1 MYYYSKKLCYTV
13 KLMHTA
19 AGPGCGRAKSLCKA
33 EYAMNYLS
41 FNDAMRAR
49 FGTKVYRLSLQ
60 SGCTCPN
67 RDGKIGTGGCTF
79 CSEGGSGDFAA
90 PLLPVSDQIAAARKR
105 VDAKIPPSIAPQDRR
120 YIAYFQSYTN
130 TYGDVGRLRSIYSEA
145 LAHPQIVALD
155 LGTRPDC
162 LPPEMLQMLRD
173 LRCRYEKPIWIEL
186 GLQTIHERTAE
197 RIRRGY
203 DLAVFEDA
211 YRRLKEPLLCCP
223 AASATD
229 SATAG
234 PNCDRMARPAGPGCD
249 RASTAGS
256 PWDRDILPGFEVI
269 VHVILG
275 LPGETRED
283 MLETVRYLSQL
294 TPALDGIKLQLLHI
308 LKGTDLAREYKADP
322 FPLFTP
328 ESYSDLV
335 VDCLK
340 LRPPETVV
348 HRLTGDGPKRL
359 LIEPQ
364 WSADKKRVL
373 NTLMR
378 KIREA

>member
-1 MYYYSKKLCYTV
+1 
-13 KLMHTA
+13 
-19 AGPGCGRAKSLCKA
+19 
-33 EYAMNYLS
+33 MNYLS

-203 DLAVFEDA
+203 TLDVFEDA
-211 YRRLKEPLLCCP
+211 YRRLKEPFFCG
-223 AASATD
+223 AA
-229 SATAG
+229 AG
-234 PNCDRMARPAGPGCD
+234 AITGPGCDRVARPAGPGCD
-249 RASTAGS
+249 RGVV
-256 PWDRDILPGFEVI
+256 PGFEVI

-340 LRPPETVV
+340 LLPPETVV

>member
-1 MYYYSKKLCYTV
+1 
-13 KLMHTA
+13 MH
-19 AGPGCGRAKSLCKA
+19 
-33 EYAMNYLS
+33 YLS

-60 SGCTCPN
+60 SGCTCPG
-67 RDGKIGTGGCTF
+67 RDGTLGTGGCTF

-90 PLLPVSDQIAAARKR
+90 PLLPISNQIVQARRR
-105 VDAKIPPSIAPQDRR
+105 VDAKIPTSIAPQDRL

-130 TYGDVGRLRSIYSEA
+130 TYGDAGRLYNIYSEA
-145 LAHPQIVALD
+145 LAHPQIAALD

-162 LPPEMLQMLRD
+162 LPPEILTMLRR
-173 LRCRYEKPIWIEL
+173 LRAEYGKPVWIEL
-186 GLQTIHERTAE
+186 GLQTIHEKTAA

-203 DLAVFEDA
+203 KLEVFEDA
-211 YRRLKEPLLCCP
+211 YRRLKAE
-223 AASATD
+223 D
-229 SATAG
+229 
-234 PNCDRMARPAGPGCD
+234 
-249 RASTAGS
+249 
-256 PWDRDILPGFEVI
+256 FEVI

-283 MLETVRYLSQL
+283 MLETVRYLSHL
-294 TPALDGIKLQLLHI
+294 TPTLDGIKLQLLHI
-308 LKGTDLAREYKADP
+308 LKGTELAREFAADP
-322 FPLFTP
+322 FPLFTLD
-328 ESYSDLV
+328 SYCDLV

-340 LRPPETVV
+340 LLPPQTVV

-373 NTLMR
+373 NTLSR

>member
-1 MYYYSKKLCYTV
+1 
-13 KLMHTA
+13 
-19 AGPGCGRAKSLCKA
+19 
-33 EYAMNYLS
+33 MNYLS

-67 RDGKIGTGGCTF
+67 RDGTIGTGGCTF
-79 CSEGGSGDFAA
+79 CSEGGSGEFAA
-90 PLLPVSDQIAAARKR
+90 PFLPVDAQIIEARKR
-105 VDAKIPPSIAPQDRR
+105 VDAKIPNTIAPQDRR

-130 TYGDVGRLRSIYSEA
+130 TYGDPERLRRVYSEA
-145 LAHPQIVALD
+145 LQHPQIVALD

-162 LPPEMLQMLRD
+162 LPPEMIAMLRD
-173 LRCRYEKPIWIEL
+173 LRSEYDKPVWIEL
-186 GLQTIHERTAE
+186 GLQTIHEKTAG
-197 RIRRGY
+197 RINRGY
-203 DLAVFEDA
+203 KLEVFEDA
-211 YRRLKEPLLCCP
+211 YRRLKDE
-223 AASATD
+223 
-229 SATAG
+229 
-234 PNCDRMARPAGPGCD
+234 
-249 RASTAGS
+249 
-256 PWDRDILPGFEVI
+256 GFEVI

-275 LPGETRED
+275 LPGESRED
-283 MLETVRYLSQL
+283 MLETVRYLSLL

-308 LKGTDLAREYKADP
+308 LKGTELAREYEADP
-322 FPLFTP
+322 FPLFTLD
-328 ESYSDLV
+328 SYCDLV

-340 LRPPETVV
+340 LLPPQTVV

-373 NTLMR
+373 NTLSR

>member
-1 MYYYSKKLCYTV
+1 MK
-13 KLMHTA
+13 
-19 AGPGCGRAKSLCKA
+19 
-33 EYAMNYLS
+33 YLS

-67 RDGKIGTGGCTF
+67 RDGTIGTGGCTF

-90 PLLPVSDQIAAARKR
+90 PLLPIGEQIEEARKR
-105 VDAKIPPSIAPQDRR
+105 VDAKISASIAPQDRR

-130 TYGDVGRLRSIYSEA
+130 TYGDPERLRRVYSEA
-145 LAHPQIVALD
+145 LQHPQIVALD

-162 LPPEMLQMLRD
+162 LPPEMIAMLRD
-173 LRCRYEKPIWIEL
+173 LRSEYDKPVWIEL
-186 GLQTIHERTAE
+186 GLQTIHEKTAG
-197 RIRRGY
+197 RINRGY
-203 DLAVFEDA
+203 KLEVFEDA
-211 YRRLKEPLLCCP
+211 YRRLKDE
-223 AASATD
+223 
-229 SATAG
+229 
-234 PNCDRMARPAGPGCD
+234 
-249 RASTAGS
+249 
-256 PWDRDILPGFEVI
+256 GFEVI

-275 LPGETRED
+275 LPGESRED
-283 MLETVRYLSQL
+283 MLETVRYLSLL

-308 LKGTDLAREYKADP
+308 LKGTELAREYEADP
-322 FPLFTP
+322 FPLFTLD
-328 ESYSDLV
+328 SYCDLV

-340 LRPPETVV
+340 LLPPQTVV

-373 NTLMR
+373 NTLSR